1 MKKLH
6 ALSWPRLLVGAMGLP
21 LFSALVCFT
30 PVHGAETSA
39 GTGASYALTKGTNE
53 FGLWAGGSPDSS
65 KIIGSTENRNLL
77 LVSLRYGRV
86 LAAWES
92 LSLEYTLDIFPAAV
106 VFEPDRIR
114 RGRSTIYGAGLS
126 PLGFKINF
134 AQESWIKPFVATS
147 VGFLYFVDDV
157 PVPRSSR
164 FNFTPEIGLGVQFFL
179 TPKNAMTLGYKF
191 HHMSN
196 ANTGRSNPGMDSHVI
211 YAGFSFFT
219 P

>member
-1 MKKLH
+1 
-6 ALSWPRLLVGAMGLP
+6 MGLP

-147 VGFLYFVDDV
+147 VGVLYFVDDV

>member
-1 MKKLH
+1 MKKIT
-6 ALSWPRLLVGAMGLP
+6 ALSLPRYSVEAMGL
-21 LFSALVCFT
+21 LFFNALLCFT
-30 PVHGAETSA
+30 PVHGAETPA
-39 GTGASYALTKGTNE
+39 RPGVSYALAKGANE

-65 KIIGSTENRNLL
+65 SFIGHAEDRNLFIFA
-77 LVSLRYGRV
+77 LRYGRV
-86 LAAWES
+86 FAAWES
-92 LSLEYTLDIFPAAV
+92 LTLEYTLDIVPAAV
-106 VFEPDRIR
+106 VFEPDRVR

-126 PLGFKINF
+126 PLGIKINF
-134 AQESWIKPFVATS
+134 AQESWIKPFLAAS
-147 VGFLYFVDDV
+147 VGFLYFQEDV

-179 TPKNAMTLGYKF
+179 TPKRAVTLGYKL

-211 YAGFSFFT
+211 YAGVSFFT

>member
-1 MKKLH
+1 MKKINAFGRPRHFIEATTLMLFN
-6 ALSWPRLLVGAMGLP
+6 ALL
-21 LFSALVCFT
+21 CFT
-30 PVHGAETSA
+30 PVHGAESTARA
-39 GTGASYALTKGTNE
+39 GAGYALAKGTNE

-65 KIIGSTENRNLL
+65 SWIGHTENRQLFL
-77 LVSLRYGRV
+77 FALRYGRI
-86 LAAWES
+86 LATWES

-106 VFEPDRIR
+106 VFEPDRVR
-114 RGRSTIYGAGLS
+114 RGSSTIYGAGLS
-126 PLGFKINF
+126 PLGIKINF
-134 AQESWIKPFVATS
+134 GQDSWIKPFVAAS
-147 VGFLYFVDDV
+147 VGFLYFEDDI

-179 TPKNAMTLGYKF
+179 TPKRSLTLGYKL